1 MFAIPSPRG
10 ILQDNKVISYEQF
23 KKKKRKKKQKN
34 YKHLYF
40 LKGDIYYCLQWCG
53 LECAS
58 FSWMNPCALAKKVL
72 HFPFSSAAV
81 SSLGTVSTY
90 YIYFLELLI
99 PSLALTAFLYLS
111 PYPCLTSFKWDQVG
125 KKTKIAGGIVKYK
138 SKNKSTYSKRN
149 DRQLASSE
157 QDHSPGVLPLFSV
170 RSELGIWLQWEV
182 ELSHVIFHPD
192 LPKTRECLNLAPPR
206 WEHAM
211 LGCRWVQ
218 VDSECA
224 M

>member
-1 MFAIPSPRG
+1 MSS
-10 ILQDNKVISYEQF
+10 L
-23 KKKKRKKKQKN
+23 KKKRKKKQKN

-111 PYPCLTSFKWDQVG
+111 PYPCLTSFK
-125 KKTKIAGGIVKYK
+125 
-138 SKNKSTYSKRN
+138 
-149 DRQLASSE
+149 
-157 QDHSPGVLPLFSV
+157 
-170 RSELGIWLQWEV
+170 
-182 ELSHVIFHPD
+182 
-192 LPKTRECLNLAPPR
+192 
-206 WEHAM
+206 
-211 LGCRWVQ
+211 
-218 VDSECA
+218 
-224 M
+224 